1 MNSSTYDLLDKEL
14 ATLIKSRKTYS
25 PGTAEYDSISKSIS
39 ELMKA
44 IGEADRNEND
54 NYSAVQKALHDNDE
68 IKLRKEELKRKD
80 DELRLNSDIE
90 DKKIDHEVRIA
101 EIAAATE
108 KKKVRTSVIVAIST
122 AAGAL
127 GTSVVSSILEQN
139 GVLTSRPIQRL
150 IDWLGKGPFKR

>member
-1 MNSSTYDLLDKEL
+1 MNDIISTN
-14 ATLIKSRKTYS
+14 TT
-25 PGTAEYDSISKSIS
+25 
-39 ELMKA
+39 
-44 IGEADRNEND
+44 EN
-54 NYSAVQKALHDNDE
+54 
-68 IKLRKEELKRKD
+68 
-80 DELRLNSDIE
+80 
-90 DKKIDHEVRIA
+90 

>member
-1 MNSSTYDLLDKEL
+1 MNSSTYNLLDNEL
-14 ATLIKSRKTYS
+14 ATLIKIRKTYD
-25 PGTAEYDSISKSIS
+25 PGTAEYDSVNQSIS
-39 ELMKA
+39 DTLKA

-54 NYSAVQKALHDNDE
+54 NYSAVQKALHDKEE
-68 IKLRKEELKRKD
+68 IDLRKEELKRKD